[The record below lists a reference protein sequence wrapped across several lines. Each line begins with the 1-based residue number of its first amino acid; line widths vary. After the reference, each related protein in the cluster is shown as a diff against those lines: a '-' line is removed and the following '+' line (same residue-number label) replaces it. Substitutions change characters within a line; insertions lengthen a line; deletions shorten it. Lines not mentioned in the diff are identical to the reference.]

1 MRWFGGVQCR
11 DSERIRRRMLK
22 LELAGKRLRRFMDE
36 LKKTKNLGVCVWE
49 EDEQRS
55 FTYTVLILSL
65 YSRQLACEVWRHQ
78 RQKRL
83 GLGAGLRSWG
93 ARDWYVAL
101 HSRKEDKWGLASQL
115 AKPDSPMPFSLPSSS
130 ACVYQKYSFHF
141 SQSVK
146 TVSSVTLAQHHDGP
160 GCDQSAYLYSVNSGM
175 SYACT

>member
-1 MRWFGGVQCR
+1 MYQKKNAEVGSGRQEAEKIYGWV
-11 DSERIRRRMLK
+11 K
-22 LELAGKRLRRFMDE
+22 KKR
-36 LKKTKNLGVCVWE
+36 NLGVCVWE

-55 FTYTVLILSL
+55 STYTVLILSL

-93 ARDWYVAL
+93 ACDWYVAL

-141 SQSVK
+141 SQAVK